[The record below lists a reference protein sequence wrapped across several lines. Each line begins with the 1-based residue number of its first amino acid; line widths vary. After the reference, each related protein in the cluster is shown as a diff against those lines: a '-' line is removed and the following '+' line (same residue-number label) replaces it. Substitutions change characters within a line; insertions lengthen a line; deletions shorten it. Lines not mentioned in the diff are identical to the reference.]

1 MLQGMAFRQ
10 LAPEQAYPDL
20 KPREACDQ
28 AIESVRD
35 KANANSRLA
44 RMGTAVITLSS
55 ASIPVLIIASTQWE
69 GFVLGKLLPA
79 AMASVSGAMAG
90 WMQFSRPHE
99 RWKLYRGYQRALE
112 IERLK
117 YDNDVEPY
125 DDGEWRDRVFVER
138 IAELQLAL
146 HDEWGGLVPRSS
158 DLLKRSDIEQ
168 PSRQP
173 PA

>member
-1 MLQGMAFRQ
+1 MAF
-10 LAPEQAYPDL
+10 AKPTPEQACPDL
-20 KPREACDQ
+20 RPREACDQ
-28 AIESVRD
+28 AIESVRA
-35 KANANSRLA
+35 KANANERRARL
-44 RMGTAVITLSS
+44 GTALITVSS

-79 AMASVSGAMAG
+79 AMASVAGAMAG

-117 YDNDVEPY
+117 YDNNVEPY
-125 DDGEWRDRVFVER
+125 DDGDWRDRVFVER
-138 IAELQLAL
+138 VAELQLAL

-158 DLLKRSDIEQ
+158 DLLKRSDIEHG
-168 PSRQP
+168 SRP
-173 PA
+173 PPV

>member
-1 MLQGMAFRQ
+1 MAFRKPP
-10 LAPEQAYPDL
+10 PEQAYPDL

-28 AIESVRD
+28 AVESVRA

-44 RMGTAVITLSS
+44 RLGTAVITVSS

-117 YDNDVEPY
+117 YDNAVEPY
-125 DDGEWRDRVFVER
+125 DDGERDRVFIER
-138 IAELQLAL
+138 IADLQLAL

-158 DLLKRSDIEQ
+158 DLLKRADSE
-168 PSRQP
+168 PESRQP
-173 PA
+173 PS